1 MPYTK
6 DWETEGVV
14 TTFFGTVSINEVIN
28 ADKEF
33 YEDPRSDK
41 SKYQITDFS
50 GIVPE
55 SANEIDIQTIA
66 AFDAGSSM
74 SIPLLKVALITND
87 QHVKSLCQ
95 KYIYFSR
102 RLNSTWKFKICED
115 IQSARKWISE
125 STPLNAYAEIA
136 THLE

>member
-6 DWETEGVV
+6 NWETEGVV
-14 TTFFGTVSINEVIN
+14 TTFFGTVSIEEVIN

-41 SKYQITDFS
+41 SRYQITDFS

-55 SANEIDIQTIA
+55 SANDVDIQKIA

-74 SIPLLKVALITND
+74 SIPLLKVALVTND
-87 QHVKSLCQ
+87 QHVKTLCE
-95 KYIYFSR
+95 KYIYYSQ
-102 RLNSTWKFKICED
+102 RLNSTWEFKICD
-115 IQSARKWISE
+115 NLQNAREWVFG
-125 STPLNAYAEIA
+125 
-136 THLE
+136 

>member
-6 DWETEGVV
+6 NWETEGVV
-14 TTFFGTVSINEVIN
+14 TTFFGTVSIEEVIN

-41 SKYQITDFS
+41 SRYQITDFS

-55 SANEIDIQTIA
+55 SANDVDIQKIA

-74 SIPLLKVALITND
+74 SIPLLKVALVTND
-87 QHVKSLCQ
+87 QHVKTLCE
-95 KYIYFSR
+95 KYIYYSQ
-102 RLNSTWKFKICED
+102 RLNSTWEFKICD
-115 IQSARKWISE
+115 NLQNAREWVSG
-125 STPLNAYAEIA
+125 
-136 THLE
+136 